1 MVLKN
6 SLKLLNKVLLIVL
19 LVFPCLQILSAYFG
33 AFGQLSSQGFVVIIA
48 LFAVWTALLKNKEL
62 TNLEI
67 VILVLFLFEG
77 ILSVMLS
84 VLLTPGFV
92 MESLFGVPL
101 GTYFVVLFLVAL
113 LFWFYRL
120 LRSAKGDEKK
130 KITIKKGDILVIAFA
145 VILFL
150 LLIVYYMFVGV

>member
-48 LFAVWTALLKNKEL
+48 LFAVWAALLKNKEL

-67 VILVLFLFEG
+67 AILVLFSFEG
-77 ILSVMLS
+77 ILSVMLG

-101 GTYFVVLFLVAL
+101 GTYFVVLFLVTL

-120 LRSAKGDEKK
+120 LRNTKRDGKK
-130 KITIKKGDILVIAFA
+130 KITITKRDILIIASA
-145 VILFL
+145 VLLFL
-150 LLIVYYMFVGV
+150 FLIVYCVFADL